1 MSVSRS
7 VIATCVI
14 CKQEYF
20 EPEPK
25 SHKKSRCG
33 RCQLVRS
40 WATDGTPESDRECAE
55 FRRRQIERNI
65 ALRPR
70 VNDVLQDLENE

>member
-7 VIATCVI
+7 VIATCSI
-14 CKQEYF
+14 CKQKYL
-20 EPEPK
+20 EPEPMRI
-25 SHKKSRCG
+25 KKARCG
-33 RCQLVRS
+33 HCQMVRS
-40 WATDGTPESDRECAE
+40 WASDGTPESDRECAE

-70 VNDVLQDLENE
+70 VNDVLKDIDKD